1 MNEKLILEKLDKII
15 ELLEKSVELPS
26 DADLKRI
33 VGIITKEQQSLLKS
47 KKKTLV
53 EDASPKVIPTY
64 PESGYTTPLPDYT
77 YTIPNYEVP
86 LQPVPWWVHSPQYN
100 KGFTC
105 ATATK
110 YYTSIDDLKEEDK

>member
-1 MNEKLILEKLDKII
+1 MNEKLIIEKLDKII
-15 ELLEKSVELPS
+15 ELLEKSIKLPS
-26 DADLKRI
+26 DIDLKHM
-33 VGIITKEQQSLLKS
+33 VGIIAEEQQSLLKS

-53 EDASPKVIPTY
+53 EDTSPKASPTY
-64 PESGYTTPLPDYT
+64 PGRDYTTPLPDYT
-77 YTIPNYEVP
+77 YTIPNYNVP

-105 ATATK
+105 TATTK